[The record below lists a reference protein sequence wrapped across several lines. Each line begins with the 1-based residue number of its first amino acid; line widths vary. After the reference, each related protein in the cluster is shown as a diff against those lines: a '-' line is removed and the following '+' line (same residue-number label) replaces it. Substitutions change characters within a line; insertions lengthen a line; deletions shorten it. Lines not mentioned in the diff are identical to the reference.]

1 MMAMIEWLHD
11 LDEACKRAENENKLV
26 LLDFFSPT

>member
-1 MMAMIEWLHD
+1 MTTINWSHD
-11 LDEACKRAENENKLV
+11 LNQALQHAQQQGRFV

>member
-1 MMAMIEWLHD
+1 VHWLHD
-11 LDEACKRAENENKLV
+11 LDEAMNRAKEENRFV